1 MARFLTIPLFFT
13 SNSHLESIKEL
24 GGVSLG
30 VHQLNFDTR
39 MNLLTWV
46 LNDMD
51 EFEKQMKLTTLLTLI
66 T

>member
-1 MARFLTIPLFFT
+1 
-13 SNSHLESIKEL
+13 
-24 GGVSLG
+24 
-30 VHQLNFDTR
+30 
-39 MNLLTWV
+39 LTWV